1 VTPLHHPSALMGSIG
16 GAVAGGARIAMA
28 RRFDPAT
35 FWEEVRRYGVTVASY
50 TWTMLHTLAD
60 APSQPGERHHP
71 VRLFMGSGMPRNLWR
86 RVERRFEPARVLEF
100 YASTETGAILVNL
113 GNAKPGAMGRRLPGS
128 PEIRLGA
135 YDADNDQLVLGAG
148 GFVRRCDPGEPG
160 VLLARARAIDTVAMT
175 PLRGVFAKE
184 DSWLSTGDIF
194 RQDDDGDYWRLDGAS
209 DVIRTARG
217 AVFTAPIREA
227 LGELPA
233 VDLAV
238 AYGIR
243 AGDGRSQL
251 AVAAVTLRDDR
262 SLDARSL
269 TNAMRVLSADAR
281 PAIVHV
287 IDELPVTTW
296 FRPMTGPLREA
307 GLPAAG
313 DDAFYL
319 DAGGERYR
327 PLTAAARTRLAANGR

>member
-1 VTPLHHPSALMGSIG
+1 
-16 GAVAGGARIAMA
+16 
-28 RRFDPAT
+28 
-35 FWEEVRRYGVTVASY
+35 
-50 TWTMLHTLAD
+50 MLHELVD
-60 APSQPGERHHP
+60 APVQPRERHHP

-86 RVERRFEPARVLEF
+86 RVEQRFEPARVLEF

-128 PEIRLGA
+128 PEVRLGA
-135 YDADNDQLVLGAG
+135 YDADHDQLVLGAG
-148 GFVRRCDPGEPG
+148 GFVRRCAPGEPG
-160 VLLARARAIDTVAMT
+160 VLLVRGREIDTIATT

-194 RQDDDGDYWRLDGAS
+194 RQDDDGDYWRLDGAG
-209 DVIRTARG
+209 DVIRTAHG
-217 AVFTAPIREA
+217 AVYTAPIREA

-238 AYGIR
+238 AYGTR
-243 AGDGRSQL
+243 LGDGRSQL
-251 AVAAVTLRDDR
+251 ALAAVTVRDDR
-262 SLDARSL
+262 TLDARTL
-269 TNAMRVLSADAR
+269 TNAMRVLSAVQR

-296 FRPMTGPLREA
+296 FRPMTGPLRAA
-307 GLPAAG
+307 GLPSAG
-313 DDAFYL
+313 RRAFYL

-327 PLTAAARTRLAANGR
+327 PLTAAARKRLAASGG

>member
-1 VTPLHHPSALMGSIG
+1 
-16 GAVAGGARIAMA
+16 
-28 RRFDPAT
+28 
-35 FWEEVRRYGVTVASY
+35 
-50 TWTMLHTLAD
+50 
-60 APSQPGERHHP
+60 
-71 VRLFMGSGMPRNLWR
+71 
-86 RVERRFEPARVLEF
+86 
-100 YASTETGAILVNL
+100 
-113 GNAKPGAMGRRLPGS
+113 
-128 PEIRLGA
+128 
-135 YDADNDQLVLGAG
+135 
-148 GFVRRCDPGEPG
+148 
-160 VLLARARAIDTVAMT
+160 
-175 PLRGVFAKE
+175 VFAKQ

-194 RQDDDGDYWRLDGAS
+194 RQDDDGDYWRLDGAG

-217 AVFTAPIREA
+217 AVYTAPIREA

-243 AGDGRSQL
+243 LGEGRSQL

-262 SLDARSL
+262 TLDASAL
-269 TNAMRVLSADAR
+269 THAMRVLPANER

-307 GLPAAG
+307 GLPSAG
-313 DDAFYL
+313 DRAFYL

-327 PLTAAARTRLAANGR
+327 PLTDAARTRLAAHAS